1 MRQVPR
7 DIFHT
12 RKKMSSLTIISPY
25 NRIQQPYNHVEE
37 IKFEEE
43 PTFEAEWDPEVIS
56 QEEAHRYVAEIEA
69 RIVAQ
74 KGPHSPVEERIH
86 WQMLERA
93 LHEEC
98 RLKENA
104 QTKRTLKIEWDSDSS
119 DESDL
124 KRSI

>member
-1 MRQVPR
+1 
-7 DIFHT
+7 
-12 RKKMSSLTIISPY
+12 MSFLAIHN
-25 NRIQQPYNHVEE
+25 NRTPNSTYHVEE
-37 IKFEEE
+37 AIKSEEGA
-43 PTFEAEWDPEVIS
+43 TFEAEWDPEVIS
-56 QEEAHRYVAEIEA
+56 QEEAHRYVADLEAEIEA

-74 KGPHSPVEERIH
+74 KGLQSPVEERIH

-119 DESDL
+119 DESDP